1 MSLEHIKETENI
13 IDVFENDIELY
24 TKIWCEKQ
32 GMNTSDIISISQN
45 RFSAL
50 LSFLYK
56 NIFKDVNLK
65 SSDIYN
71 QSIMANTS
79 CNAYNIPLIESIC
92 DEYIR
97 LCDYYDKII
106 NVEGFSKM
114 VGIPKETIYEWSRD
128 ESRKASARTSDVAKR
143 LISERERTLSD
154 RLASGTKNPV
164 GVLGCLNHWH
174 NWAGVGNMEE
184 RKPQQ
189 VRLSDVQKSVALL
202 SDNSPADGR
211 QIEQK
216 QPVKLSDNSTQ

>member
-1 MSLEHIKETENI
+1 MSLEHIKETENT

-32 GMNTSDIISISQN
+32 DISVQDVITISQN
-45 RFSAL
+45 RFNAL
-50 LSFLYK
+50 LGFLYK
-56 NIFKDVNLK
+56 NVFQNVNLK
-65 SSDIYN
+65 QDNIYN
-71 QSIMANTS
+71 NGLFMNT
-79 CNAYNIPLIESIC
+79 NYNGYNMPLVNDIC
-92 DEYIR
+92 ELYIS
-97 LCDYYDKII
+97 LCDNFDKII
-106 NVEGFSKM
+106 SVQGFCRLT
-114 VGIPKETIYEWSRD
+114 GISADSVYHWS
-128 ESRKASARTSDVAKR
+128 EEKASSRSCNIAKK
-143 LISERERTLSD
+143 LTAERERTLSD